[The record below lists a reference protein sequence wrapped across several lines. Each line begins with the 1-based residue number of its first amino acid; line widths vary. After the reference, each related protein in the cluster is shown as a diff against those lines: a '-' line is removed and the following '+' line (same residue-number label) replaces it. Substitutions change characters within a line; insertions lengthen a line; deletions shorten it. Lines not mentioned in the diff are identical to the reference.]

1 MSDVAVKDETRATA
15 YHAVTAVWGREF
27 IELFLDVCV
36 PNQLSEG
43 NLTALPPGSR
53 YRVFTG
59 SADHAALATTSRLNE
74 VRRVLPVDVVEVDLA
89 ALDPQPNPN
98 TYKMMTA
105 CHRRAV
111 ADAAAVEAA
120 LIFLSP
126 DFILAKG
133 TFEAL
138 LLRHR
143 AGARAVMTAN
153 LRLSRESFLSD
164 WAERARTQAAP
175 APRDLVALGMRHLHP
190 STQSCMVD
198 AASTN
203 DFPTAVYWPVRADG
217 QLEGLMVRAFHLHPL
232 LVDPVHRLEL
242 PRTTIDGHYVM
253 MACPSPGQSVVVTD
267 SDELVAFELTP
278 ASRVVG
284 NHDRRYGVSLFRLLA
299 VAAKCDAH
307 QRSQWDHMIRLHAS
321 QPAGR
326 WAAAEAQSAAFAQTL
341 ARYMPLSPVAAIL
354 SRSLKRWRRRRAG
367 LARTVRWTLRNEARS
382 LTRVVRRAL
391 RRRGGYARAASKA
404 FQPKWAF
411 KRIARSAKLVYHRA
425 AKAVKLGLKRVRR
438 RTGLFRAA

>member
-1 MSDVAVKDETRATA
+1 MTGETRATT

-36 PNQLSEG
+36 PNQLSRG

-53 YRVFTG
+53 YRIFTG
-59 SADHAALATTSRLNE
+59 SADHAALATTSRLDE

-89 ALDPQPNPN
+89 ELDPQPNPN

-111 ADAAAVEAA
+111 ADAAPVDAA

-126 DFILAKG
+126 DFIVAEG

-153 LRLSRESFLSD
+153 LRLSRESFLSE
-164 WAERARTQAAP
+164 WAQQARTQPAP
-175 APRDLVALGMRHLHP
+175 APRDLVALAMRHLHP
-190 STQSCMVD
+190 ATESCMVD

-203 DFPTAVYWPVRADG
+203 DFPTAVYWPVRAEDRLDG
-217 QLEGLMVRAFHLHPL
+217 LLVRAFHLHPL
-232 LVDPVHRLEL
+232 LIDPVHRMEL
-242 PRTTIDGHYVM
+242 PRTTIDGHYVTV
-253 MACPSPGQSVVVTD
+253 ACPSPGQSVVVTD
-267 SDELVAFELTP
+267 SDELIAFELTP

-284 NHDRRYGVSLFRLLA
+284 NHNRRHGVSLFRLLA

-307 QRSQWDHMIRLHAS
+307 QRLQWDRMIRLHAS
-321 QPAGR
+321 QLDDR
-326 WAAAEAQSAAFAQTL
+326 WAAAEGQSIEFARTF
-341 ARYMPLSPVAAIL
+341 ARYRTLGPVAAIL
-354 SRSLKRWRRRRAG
+354 YRSLKRWRRRRAG
-367 LARTVRWTLRNEARS
+367 LARTVRWTIRNAARS
-382 LTRVVRRAL
+382 LLRAVRRPL
-391 RRRGGYARAASKA
+391 RRRVAYARAMSKA
-404 FQPKWAF
+404 FQPQWVF
-411 KRIARSAKLVYHRA
+411 KRIARSTKLVYHRA
-425 AKAVKLGLKRVRR
+425 AKAGRLGLKRMRR
-438 RTGLFRAA
+438 RTRLFRAA

>member
-1 MSDVAVKDETRATA
+1 MRDVTVKGEIRATA

-36 PNQLSEG
+36 PNQLSKG
-43 NLTALPPGSR
+43 NLAALPHGSR
-53 YRVFTG
+53 YRIFTG
-59 SADHAALATTSRLNE
+59 SADHAELSTSPRLNE
-74 VRRVLPVDVVEVDLA
+74 VRRVLPVDIVEVDLA
-89 ALDPQPNPN
+89 ELDPQPNPN

-111 ADAAAVEAA
+111 ADAAHVEAA

-126 DFILAKG
+126 DFIFAES

-164 WAERARTQAAP
+164 WAEQARAQAAP
-175 APRDLVALGMRHLHP
+175 APRALVALAMRHLHP
-190 STQSCMVD
+190 ATESCVVD

-203 DFPTAVYWPVRADG
+203 DFPTAVYWPVRTDRQLDG
-217 QLEGLMVRAFHLHPL
+217 LVVRAFHLHPL

-242 PRTTIDGHYVM
+242 PRTTIDGHYVTK
-253 MACPSPGQSVVVTD
+253 ACPSPGQSVVVTD

-278 ASRVVG
+278 KSRVVG
-284 NHDRRYGVSLFRLLA
+284 NHDRRHGVSLFRLLA

-307 QRSQWDHMIRLHAS
+307 QRSQWDLMIRLHAG
-321 QPAGR
+321 PLDDR
-326 WAAAEAQSAAFAQTL
+326 WAAVETQSAEFAHTF
-341 ARYMPLSPVAAIL
+341 ARYMPLSPLAGML
-354 SRSLKRWRRRRAG
+354 SRSQKRWRRRGAG
-367 LARTVRWTLRNEARS
+367 MARTVRWTVRNETRS
-382 LTRVVRRAL
+382 LMRTVRRPL
-391 RRRGGYARAASKA
+391 RRRGAYARAVSKA
-404 FQPKWAF
+404 LQPQWTF
-411 KRIARSAKLVYHRA
+411 KRIARSTKLLYHRA
-425 AKAVKLGLKRVRR
+425 AKAGRLGLKRMRR